1 MDTQNP
7 YGFCIR
13 RFGQM
18 PSISRREYLVVSAT
32 TVLAATAGCQ
42 TNSCTPTDPGVA
54 QWPQTRASPH
64 NTNAVPDQPT
74 LTAGG
79 DYWTSSLADDIDITG
94 LVATNDTAVV
104 VGRAPR
110 EQNGI
115 VTTVQLDD
123 GSSETTHEL
132 NRRPTGPPALA
143 GSIAVTPVLGD
154 YTEPSTGG
162 IVALDTASWTTT
174 WTHDT
179 AGRPNPATV
188 ADDLLVATSDRGD
201 VTALDTFTGDTQW
214 ARSFGDDHQRAS
226 IPAPPAI
233 DNDSVYITADGSAAQ
248 GIYALDRETGETQWG
263 TPGPNIPEPLVRTE
277 DVVLASYDRYEL
289 VAFDA
294 TSGDRQWSK
303 AMYDGDLFAPAVGYR
318 RVFSADKET
327 VYALAVESG
336 DVQWEQALDVAGP
349 PLVVGESVVVPT
361 TDRTVGLSI
370 EDGSELWTLAE
381 TAATGRVPISRG
393 LLFTSGNS
401 VTLRTNC
408 D

>member
-1 MDTQNP
+1 
-7 YGFCIR
+7 
-13 RFGQM
+13 M
-18 PSISRREYLVVSAT
+18 PSLSRRDYLAASAT

-54 QWPQTRASPH
+54 QWPQTRASPQ

-94 LVATNDTAVV
+94 VVATNDTAVV
-104 VGRAPR
+104 VGRTSG
-110 EQNGI
+110 EYNGI
-115 VTTVQLDD
+115 LTTVQLDD
-123 GSSETTHEL
+123 GSSDTTHEL

-162 IVALDTASWTTT
+162 LVALDTASWSTT

-179 AGRPNPATV
+179 AGRPNPPTV
-188 ADDLLVATSDRGD
+188 ADDLLVATSDQGD
-201 VTALDTFTGDTQW
+201 VTALAASTGDTQW
-214 ARSFGDDHQRAS
+214 TRTFGDDHQRAI
-226 IPAPPAI
+226 IPAPPAV
-233 DNDSVYITADGSAAQ
+233 DDDYVYITAAGSANQ
-248 GIYALDRETGETQWG
+248 GVYALDRETGGTQWEI
-263 TPGPNIPEPLVRTE
+263 PRPNVPEPLVRAG
-277 DVVLASYDRYEL
+277 DIILASYDRYEL

-294 TSGDRQWSK
+294 ASGKRQWSK
-303 AMYDGDLFAPAVGYR
+303 AMYDGDLFAPAIGHS

-327 VYALAVESG
+327 VYTLALENG
-336 DVQWEQALDVAGP
+336 DVHWEQALDVAGS

-361 TDRTVGLSI
+361 TDRIVGLSI
-370 EDGSELWTLAE
+370 EDGSELWAVSE
-381 TAATGRVPISRG
+381 GSSTGYVPVNDG
-393 LLFTSGNS
+393 LLYTSGNT